1 MNPLRTALAVGLC
14 LGAAV
19 VFAEDTTPA
28 LVSTS
33 PDRPNPAEGNASGDW
48 NVNSRYIVES
58 VEFPDTQEADF
69 SHRLRDRIQS
79 LAGDKLNYAALRG
92 LAHDIRTELSAHSVS
107 FRIARGS
114 RPDYVRVFFD
124 VDRTHSAFDVL
135 VPKFVW
141 TSGQGW
147 TAIGEATLP
156 FGHNTIT
163 VGLLSDGDDLVER
176 FTGARARL
184 THRWGSDHPVRL
196 VFDFE
201 DYHEEFGRETEAALS
216 SAPGDPGMYHARMDL
231 APRMEYAVTR
241 ELTVSAG
248 TAFESMESQL
258 PGAPSR
264 SANAMTAELRW
275 QHDEEVSEETHKT
288 ARISWT
294 LRAAT
299 HTLGSDYVYARN
311 ELTASWT
318 GVWGRHRIDA
328 GFDAGLISGEAPLF
342 ERFVLGNSTMLRGW
356 NKYQLDPVGGS
367 RLAYGTAGYRYRIL
381 RAFYDVGAIWDP
393 RRAASPKQSIGV
405 GVGSSFGILQRNEL
419 LVAVAFPLQQGRMD
433 PVLIA
438 GMNF

>member
-58 VEFPDTQEADF
+58 VEFPDTQETDF
-69 SHRLRDRIQS
+69 SHGLRDRIQH
-79 LAGDKLNYAALRG
+79 LAGDKLNIAALRG
-92 LAHDIRTELSAHSVS
+92 LAHDIKAELSAHRVS

-124 VDRTHSAFDVL
+124 VDRTHSVFDIV

-141 TSGQGW
+141 TSGEGW
-147 TAIGEATLP
+147 TGVGEATLP

-163 VGLLSDGDDLVER
+163 VGLLSDGDDLIER
-176 FTGARARL
+176 FTGVRTRF
-184 THRWGSDHPVRL
+184 THRWGADHPVRL

-201 DYHEEFGRETEAALS
+201 DYHEEFGHETQAALD
-216 SAPGDPGMYHARMDL
+216 AVPGHAGMYHARRDL
-231 APRMEYAVTR
+231 APRLEYAVTR
-241 ELTVSAG
+241 DLTVSAG
-248 TAFESMESQL
+248 TAFESMESQT
-258 PGAPSR
+258 PGAPALA
-264 SANAMTAELRW
+264 ANAMTAEVRW
-275 QHDEEVSEETHKT
+275 RRDDEIAEDTHRT
-288 ARISWT
+288 ARVSWT
-294 LRAAT
+294 VRAAT

-311 ELTASWT
+311 ELTGSWT
-318 GVWGRHRIDA
+318 GVWGRHAVDA
-328 GFDAGLISGEAPLF
+328 MFDAGLISGTAPLF
-342 ERFVLGNSTMLRGW
+342 ERFVLGSSTMLRGW

-367 RLAYGTAGYRYRIL
+367 RLAYGTLGYRYRIV
-381 RAFYDVGAIWDP
+381 RAFYDVGAIWDQ
-393 RRAASPKQSIGV
+393 RRSASPKQSVGV
-405 GVGSSFGILQRNEL
+405 GVGSDYGILKHHEL
-419 LVAVAFPLQQGRMD
+419 LLAVAFPLQQGRMD

-438 GMNF
+438 GMDF